1 LKTSA
6 SLKLLT
12 VAAAG
17 SCLLAVSPLVSAA
30 ASVPSATEAPVAS
43 PSVPSAQNAV
53 TVTSKEV
60 NDKNDLYSVQLQIP
74 VVSGLKDE
82 AYQTKLNEQLESRA
96 TKVLDDL
103 KKQAAADQKA
113 SKTSGFEFRPYEM
126 EITFSVKS
134 DGSGENGAFSLE
146 VLTYTYTG
154 GAHGATV
161 ADTYNVRNGSEAS
174 PLTLEQ
180 LLGSDYLK
188 TANAAVAAEL
198 KANPDRYYPQDGSD
212 AFQSIADDQ
221 TFFVSQGTVRL
232 IFQQYEIG
240 PYASGIVEIP
250 VKAATAS
257 AQPPKKQSL
266 TLSPAEANKA
276 GDAHYFVDAQ
286 GSVMVP
292 LRAVASSFGFKITWN
307 NTTKAAQVQ
316 SNQLTASVPL
326 GKNSYTLSGKD
337 PLQLDAA
344 PVSIG
349 GTIYVPDD
357 FFSKI
362 LGLNVTDSPNGG
374 NLTLHN

>member
-1 LKTSA
+1 MKTSA

-30 ASVPSATEAPVAS
+30 ASVPSATEAPAAS

-180 LLGSDYLK
+180 LLEQPGWYF
-188 TANAAVAAEL
+188 NAVSGDIFRYDGDVPQATRDNAGAIQRAYERGAQAVEVQPNIWL
-198 KANPDRYYPQDGSD
+198 
-212 AFQSIADDQ
+212 
-221 TFFVSQGTVRL
+221 FVSDDLDLREGDVRALLRDGFQVRMEDQGRL
-232 IFQQYEIG
+232 
-240 PYASGIVEIP
+240 
-250 VKAATAS
+250 
-257 AQPPKKQSL
+257 
-266 TLSPAEANKA
+266 
-276 GDAHYFVDAQ
+276 
-286 GSVMVP
+286 
-292 LRAVASSFGFKITWN
+292 VAR
-307 NTTKAAQVQ
+307 
-316 SNQLTASVPL
+316 
-326 GKNSYTLSGKD
+326 
-337 PLQLDAA
+337 
-344 PVSIG
+344 G
-349 GTIYVPDD
+349 GWRQR
-357 FFSKI
+357 
-362 LGLNVTDSPNGG
+362 
-374 NLTLHN
+374 